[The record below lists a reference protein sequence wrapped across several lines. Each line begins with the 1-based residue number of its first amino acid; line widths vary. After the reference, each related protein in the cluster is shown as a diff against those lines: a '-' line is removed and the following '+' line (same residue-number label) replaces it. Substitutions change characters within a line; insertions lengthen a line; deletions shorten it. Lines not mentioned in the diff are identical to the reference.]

1 MNSELTSI
9 PLISKT
15 PDNLSPPILIYSR
28 KRTHSSLL
36 ALNPVQDHKVE
47 LMIRL
52 KQAKGRLQQLTNATY
67 EKQELHCCYTEI
79 AWKSSVGHLKS
90 SSSEHPQ
97 HIVGNPKDA
106 IPTRQVSSYESIFE
120 AGCGSG

>member
-52 KQAKGRLQQLTNATY
+52 KQAKGRLRQLTNATY
-67 EKQELHCCYTEI
+67 EKQELHCC
-79 AWKSSVGHLKS
+79 
-90 SSSEHPQ
+90 
-97 HIVGNPKDA
+97 
-106 IPTRQVSSYESIFE
+106 
-120 AGCGSG
+120 